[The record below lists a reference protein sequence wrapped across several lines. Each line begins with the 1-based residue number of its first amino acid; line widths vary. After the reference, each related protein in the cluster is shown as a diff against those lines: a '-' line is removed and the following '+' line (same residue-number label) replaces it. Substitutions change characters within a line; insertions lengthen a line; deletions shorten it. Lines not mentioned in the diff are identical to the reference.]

1 MKTALVTIGL
11 VLVIM
16 LEAFTTPFVYEP
28 FYIEYGAVLAS
39 NIDKDVIVVSNHHFV
54 TRKECENWVGNAN
67 IELTKNIL
75 AKQFVKNIVTT
86 DGENFI
92 LIKGQ
97 CFIPNS
103 VKA

>member
-1 MKTALVTIGL
+1 MKTTLITISLIL
-11 VLVIM
+11 VLM

-39 NIDKDVIVVSNHHFV
+39 NIDKDVIIVSNHHFS
-54 TRKECENWVGNAN
+54 TRKECEIWVGNAN
-67 IELTKNIL
+67 IELAKNIL
-75 AKQFVKNIVTT
+75 AKQFIKNIVTT
-86 DGENFI
+86 DGENYI

-97 CFIPNS
+97 CFIPDS